1 MTKCYQRS
9 FEFPRVN
16 RRIVEARFDGGDITS
31 DGGVLL
37 LRQADRL
44 TGLSDSIA
52 RALSDP
58 RRQASCDHDVPGLVR
73 QRLYAIALGYEDLN
87 DHDGLRQDVALQT
100 AVERDQ
106 WLASASTLCRFE
118 NRADRETA
126 WRLHEVLLDQ
136 FIASFKRAPKK
147 LILDFDATDDP
158 VHGEQDGRFFHG
170 YYRHYCFLPLYVFCG
185 HQLLVSYLRPS
196 NIDGAKHSWA
206 ILSLLVKRLRQVWPK
221 VRIIFRGDGGFC
233 RWKMLRWCDHHE
245 VGYIIG
251 LAKNKR
257 LNRLTASLQ
266 DEAAACFAAT
276 GHKVRWF
283 TDFQYA
289 ARSWDGA
296 RRVIAKIEHSQH
308 GVNPRYVVTNLEGDA
323 KQLYDK
329 LYCAR
334 GDMENRIKEN
344 QLDMFGDRTSCQHWW
359 PNQFR
364 LLLASLAYTLIEAI
378 RRIALKG
385 TELAN
390 AYVGTIRLK
399 LFKIG
404 AVILKNTRR
413 IRFLL
418 ASGCPYKELYF
429 LAANRLAP
437 GSTRKRLKHSRVE
450 NTHGYLCL
458 KNDFS
463 AKITAVTS
471 LPLGNE

>member
-118 NRADRETA
+118 NRADRGTA

-251 LAKNKR
+251 LAKNKC

-296 RRVIAKIEHSQH
+296 RRVIAKIEHSRH

-437 GSTRKRLKHSRVE
+437 G
-450 NTHGYLCL
+450 
-458 KNDFS
+458 
-463 AKITAVTS
+463 
-471 LPLGNE
+471 

>member
-1 MTKCYQRS
+1 MSPGPGSVPVHAKKNTRS
-9 FEFPRVN
+9 ELRVFSPRAQTIYTVSGVAPSAQD
-16 RRIVEARFDGGDITS
+16 RRRVDLEVPFKAKDQGATGVVEARFDGGDITS

-37 LRQADRL
+37 TR
-44 TGLSDSIA
+44 SDTIA
-52 RALSDP
+52 RTLSDP

-170 YYRHYCFLPLYVFCG
+170 YYRRYCFLPLYVFCG

-437 GSTRKRLKHSRVE
+437 G
-450 NTHGYLCL
+450 
-458 KNDFS
+458 
-463 AKITAVTS
+463 
-471 LPLGNE
+471 

>member
-1 MTKCYQRS
+1 M
-9 FEFPRVN
+9 
-16 RRIVEARFDGGDITS
+16 
-31 DGGVLL
+31 
-37 LRQADRL
+37 
-44 TGLSDSIA
+44 SDSIA

-437 GSTRKRLKHSRVE
+437 G
-450 NTHGYLCL
+450 
-458 KNDFS
+458 
-463 AKITAVTS
+463 
-471 LPLGNE
+471 